1 MTRTRPGR
9 PEIKRKEAKNM
20 KEAKKTTQVTDQIC
34 KQVHLMRKGG
44 ANQTEIAKLLGIS
57 APTISRIEKAG
68 YDVNVYLENKRIARE
83 KEKATKQAEEEAPAE
98 ESEETEQVPGQIA
111 MELPQKEP
119 EEPDRIVKLMRFQA
133 HEVDLIVKR
142 ISECFDLLIL
152 KTDKLNDTLSMIL
165 RAIRR
170 E

>member
-1 MTRTRPGR
+1 
-9 PEIKRKEAKNM
+9 M
-20 KEAKKTTQVTDQIC
+20 KEAKKMQVNDQIC
-34 KQVHLMRKGG
+34 KQVQLMRKGG
-44 ANQTEIAKLLGIS
+44 ANQTEIGKLLGIS

-68 YDVNVYLENKRIARE
+68 FDVKVYLENKRIARE
-83 KEKATKQAEEEAPAE
+83 KEKATKQAEEEEHTISADDIGQP
-98 ESEETEQVPGQIA
+98 EQVPGQIA